1 MWKGYDKQV
10 IKDVCC
16 NCDSSV
22 SKKSY
27 SYIDYMQHCLHADKV
42 LCECYGDRGFFF
54 ATKAKAHARLIEIAV
69 RNEYKGQGLGKQLL
83 FRLLQRMKKEGLYK
97 LTFRTPIDESAQ
109 DFWLHIGAKIVGLK
123 DNDYV
128 MELTFK

>member
-16 NCDSSV
+16 NCDSPV

-27 SYIDYMQHCLHADKV
+27 SYIDYMQHCLPAEKIY
-42 LCECYGDRGFFF
+42 CECYGEQGFFF

-69 RNEYKGQGLGKQLL
+69 RNEYKGKGLGKQLL
-83 FRLLQRMKKEGLYK
+83 YRLLQRMKKDGIFK
-97 LTFRTPIDESAQ
+97 LTFRTPIDEPAQ
-109 DFWLHIGAKIVGLK
+109 DFWLHQGAQIVGLK